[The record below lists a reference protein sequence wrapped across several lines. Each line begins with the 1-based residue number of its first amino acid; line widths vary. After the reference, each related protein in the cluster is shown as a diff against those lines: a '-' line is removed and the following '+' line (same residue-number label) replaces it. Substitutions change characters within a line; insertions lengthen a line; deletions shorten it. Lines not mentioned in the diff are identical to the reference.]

1 MTESNRIKEAL
12 THDGKGWWN
21 LPRTQQEEPEPPF
34 EGPVGGPWLRQFLN
48 WVTYAGHSHA
58 NPRFYL
64 VIAAILSVLTFTEWR
79 LFSVDMFGV
88 SGRNG
93 IMLAL
98 SLIKFTMVV
107 GFFMHLRFDNK
118 YYAWVFGSCM
128 VLGIG
133 IFLSLLLLTR
143 HHGLGS

>member
-1 MTESNRIKEAL
+1 MLRIM
-12 THDGKGWWN
+12 
-21 LPRTQQEEPEPPF
+21 R
-34 EGPVGGPWLRQFLN
+34 
-48 WVTYAGHSHA
+48 
-58 NPRFYL
+58 
-64 VIAAILSVLTFTEWR
+64 
-79 LFSVDMFGV
+79 
-88 SGRNG
+88 
-93 IMLAL
+93 MLAL

-133 IFLSLLLLTR
+133 IFLSLLLLSR